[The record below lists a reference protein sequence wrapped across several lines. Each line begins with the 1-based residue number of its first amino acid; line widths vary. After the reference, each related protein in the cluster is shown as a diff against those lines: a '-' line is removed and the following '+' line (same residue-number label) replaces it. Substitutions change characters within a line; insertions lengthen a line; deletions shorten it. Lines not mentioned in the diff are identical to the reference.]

1 MVMLGFQRLH
11 VYRCAIEFLGLSSG
25 LIARIRRGH
34 GDLADQLRR
43 ASLSIPLHI
52 AEGSGKGDRDA
63 CRYYRIA
70 RGSALECVAVLDA
83 MEALKL
89 VEREDTAEG
98 LGLLERVVAM
108 LTKLGQA

>member
-1 MVMLGFQRLH
+1 MLGFQRLDA
-11 VYRCAIEFLGLSSG
+11 YRCAVEFLAVSANLS
-25 LIARIRRGH
+25 ARVPRGH

-43 ASLSIPLHI
+43 AALSIPLNI

-63 CRYYRIA
+63 FRFYRIA

-89 VEREDTAEG
+89 VEREEIADG
-98 LGLLERVVAM
+98 LELLERVVAM